1 MFVPTMVV
9 IAVVL
14 QLMPPHKGGIT
25 VFIHFNLNKL

>member
-9 IAVVL
+9 IAVAL

-25 VFIHFNLNKL
+25 FLYTSYLNKL